1 MPLLGLHAFSGRKG
15 DYIMA
20 RTAET
25 IKIAK
30 TETDKA
36 NIAAGMIRS
45 HLAICVYAARDK
57 DEKAYEKAIAELI
70 SWTREFNN
78 RVRMVLDGNE

>member
-1 MPLLGLHAFSGRKG
+1 
-15 DYIMA
+15 MA

-30 TETDKA
+30 SETDEA

-45 HLAICVYAARDK
+45 HLAICVYAARDR
-57 DEKAYEKAIAELI
+57 DIESYEKGIGELKEWI
-70 SWTREFNN
+70 DKFDA
-78 RVRMVLDGNE
+78 RVKKILR

>member
-1 MPLLGLHAFSGRKG
+1 
-15 DYIMA
+15 MA

-30 TETDKA
+30 SETDRA

-57 DEKAYEKAIAELI
+57 DQEAYKQAISGLV
-70 SWTREFNN
+70 SWTREFDI
-78 RVRMVLDGNE
+78 RVKAVMSDAE